1 VTSAKTI
8 GEAHADATMKPA
20 AAAGVT
26 SAKTIGEAHADA
38 TMKPA
43 AAAGVTSAKTIGE
56 AHADATMTTARVCRI
71 VPDVVAVTR
80 AFDYSV
86 PDELRGQLR
95 VGAIVRIG
103 LHGRRVRGWVV
114 ADDVESEVD
123 AATLR
128 PVLAVTSLGP
138 PEPVVELTAW
148 AAHRYCGSRV
158 ALLRSASPPN
168 LVAPATLAPGR
179 VESVVP
185 DGWPVAGSAA
195 ERDALTLA
203 AEVRDDDVATLRW
216 PPLLDR
222 RLLVAQLLARDGSS
236 LVVVADASRGQS
248 LVRWLRRAGAHAVL
262 VHSDLSAA
270 ERTRAW
276 ATAAAGRVVVVGGR
290 VAALAPVPD
299 LRAAVVVDDSD
310 EALQEE
316 RTPTWHARELLAER
330 ARRAG
335 ARFAVVS
342 AAPSVEAE
350 VLATT
355 VHAPMRAAEAA
366 GWPRVEVVDR
376 GEEPPGAGLLSE
388 RLARALHDAR
398 DAGAPAVCVLNR
410 RGRVRLLACSTCRK
424 LVRWDRDGAPV
435 WDQPSDAPVEAGSV
449 PVARPDV
456 CPHCGGTRL
465 RVLRSGVTRVRE
477 ELAALLPGTTVI
489 EVDTATAAIE
499 SDGNEVGVFVGT
511 EAVLQRVEVRR
522 NRPVL
527 VAFLDF
533 DQELLAPRSRAAEQ
547 ALWLVVRAARL
558 VAGHDRSLTRVLL
571 QTRISDHEVVR
582 AAVAGDPARVVEAER
597 ARRRAV
603 GFPPFGGLA
612 EISGSVAA
620 VDAAATA
627 LGALGADAAVTVLG
641 PDRRGETARALVR
654 GRDPDVVAD
663 ALAAA
668 IPPARALGRLHVE
681 VDPTKI

>member
-1 VTSAKTI
+1 MTS
-8 GEAHADATMKPA
+8 
-20 AAAGVT
+20 V
-26 SAKTIGEAHADA
+26 
-38 TMKPA
+38 
-43 AAAGVTSAKTIGE
+43 
-56 AHADATMTTARVCRI
+56 TARVCRV
-71 VPDVVAVTR
+71 VPDVVAVVR

-86 PDELRGQLR
+86 PDELSTGTR
-95 VGAIVRIG
+95 VGSIVRVA

-128 PVLAVTSLGP
+128 PILAITSVGP
-138 PEPVVELTAW
+138 PEPVVALTAW

-168 LVAPATLAPGR
+168 RVAPGSTPPAPIDA
-179 VESVVP
+179 VVP
-185 DGWPVAGSAA
+185 ETWPVAGSGA
-195 ERDALTLA
+195 ERDALELA
-203 AEVRDDDVATLRW
+203 AEVRADAVATLRW

-222 RLLVAQLLARDGSS
+222 RLLVAQLLACDGSS
-236 LVVVADASRGQS
+236 IVVVADAARGHS
-248 LVRWLRRAGAHAVL
+248 LVQWLRRAGARAVL
-262 VHSDLSAA
+262 VHSDLSDA

-276 ATAAAGRVVVVGGR
+276 AAAAAGRVVVVGGR
-290 VAALAPVPD
+290 VAAFAPVPD

-316 RTPTWHARELLAER
+316 RTPSWHAREVLAER

-350 VLATT
+350 VLAGA
-355 VHAPMRAAEAA
+355 VHAPLRAAEAA

-376 GEEPPGAGLLSE
+376 GEEPPGVGLLSE

-410 RGRVRLLACSTCRK
+410 RGRVRLLACTTCKK
-424 LVRWDRDGAPV
+424 LVRWDRDGVPV
-435 WDQPSDAPVEAGSV
+435 WDQPSDAPAAVGSV
-449 PVARPDV
+449 PVARPDI

-477 ELAALLPGTTVI
+477 ELAALLPGTTVV
-489 EVDTATAAIE
+489 EVDAGTTDVDAGADEHAA
-499 SDGNEVGVFVGT
+499 SGGVVFIGT

-522 NRPVL
+522 RRPAL

-533 DQELLAPRSRAAEQ
+533 DQELLAPRSRASEQ

-558 VAGHDRSLTRVLL
+558 VAGHERSRTRVLL
-571 QTRISDHEVVR
+571 QTRMPDHEVVR
-582 AAVAGDPARVVEAER
+582 AAVAGDPARVAEAER
-597 ARRRAV
+597 ARRRAL

-612 EISGSVAA
+612 EISGAAAA
-620 VDAAATA
+620 VDEAATLLTA
-627 LGALGADAAVTVLG
+627 ADADRRISVLG
-641 PDRRGETARALVR
+641 PDRRGDTARALVR
-654 GRDPDVVAD
+654 GSDPDVVAD
-663 ALAAA
+663 ALARAV
-668 IPPARALGRLHVE
+668 PPARALGRLHVE
-681 VDPTKI
+681 VDPTRI

>member
-1 VTSAKTI
+1 VS
-8 GEAHADATMKPA
+8 
-20 AAAGVT
+20 
-26 SAKTIGEAHADA
+26 
-38 TMKPA
+38 
-43 AAAGVTSAKTIGE
+43 
-56 AHADATMTTARVCRI
+56 TTRVCRV
-71 VPDVVAVTR
+71 VPDVVAVAR

-86 PDELRGQLR
+86 PDELRAQVR
-95 VGAIVRIG
+95 IGAIVRIV

-128 PVLAVTSLGP
+128 PLIAVTSAGP
-138 PEPVVELTAW
+138 PEAVVTLTAW

-168 LVAPATLAPGR
+168 LVAPGVLPPSARSEAAAP
-179 VESVVP
+179 VA
-185 DGWPVAGSAA
+185 WPVAASAA
-195 ERDALTLA
+195 ERDALALA
-203 AEVRDDDVATLRW
+203 AEVQGDAVATLRW

-222 RLLVAQLLARDGSS
+222 RLLVAQLLAREGSS
-236 LVVVADASRGQS
+236 VVVVADASRARS
-248 LVRWLRRAGAHAVL
+248 LVLWLQRAGAHAVL
-262 VHSDLSAA
+262 VHSDLSDA

-276 ATAAAGRVVVVGGR
+276 ATAAAGRVIVVGGR
-290 VAALAPVPD
+290 IAAFAPVPD
-299 LRAAVVVDDSD
+299 LGCAVVVDDSD
-310 EALQEE
+310 EALKEE
-316 RTPTWHARELLAER
+316 RTPTWHAREVLAER

-350 VLATT
+350 VLAGE
-355 VHAPMRAAEAA
+355 VHAPGRAAEAS

-376 GEEPPGAGLLSE
+376 GAEPPAVGLLSE

-398 DAGAPAVCVLNR
+398 DADAPAVCVLNR
-410 RGRVRLLACSTCRK
+410 RGRVRLLACANCRK

-435 WDQPSDAPVEAGSV
+435 WDQPADAPSAVGAV
-449 PVARPDV
+449 PAPRPDV
-456 CPHCGGTRL
+456 CPYCGATRL

-477 ELAALLPGTTVI
+477 ELAALLPGATVV
-489 EVDTATAAIE
+489 EVDAGTGELGAIAAGAVLI
-499 SDGNEVGVFVGT
+499 GT

-522 NRPVL
+522 SRPVL

-558 VAGHDRSLTRVLL
+558 VAGHDRSRTRVLL
-571 QTRISDHEVVR
+571 QTRLADHEVVR
-582 AAVAGDPARVVEAER
+582 AAVAGDPARVAETER
-597 ARRRAV
+597 ARRRAL

-612 EISGSVAA
+612 EISGAVAA

-627 LGALGADAAVTVLG
+627 LGTDATVSVLG
-641 PDRRGETARALVR
+641 PDRHGATARALVR
-654 GRDPDVVAD
+654 GADPDVVAD
-663 ALAAA
+663 ALAVA
-668 IPPARALGRLHVE
+668 IPPARALGRIHVE
-681 VDPTKI
+681 VDPMRL